1 MPIVW
6 ADNEEVVFNEGIP
19 SDSHKIYE
27 LLMGAL
33 AEQRKAVVEFLVD
46 GEDALAAN
54 SFPENFEVIKA
65 KSMTHDEIT
74 LRITEATL
82 TQTDNLDTEIDAYSK
97 NILSTPW
104 SAVVKQ
110 MDQFISKIQPFADLI
125 DNVSPYAN
133 AYQPSWAE
141 KLNEVANE
149 QASSLNQV
157 LKAFESH
164 DPSSLSDEVGL
175 NLLPLLGTIRSLFAD
190 EVIPQLTDVVSTN
203 STSHAE

>member
-1 MPIVW
+1 MPTVW

-46 GEDALAAN
+46 GKDALATN

-74 LRITEATL
+74 LRITKATL
-82 TQTDNLDTEIDAYSK
+82 SQTDNLDTEIDAYSK

-110 MDQFISKIQPFADLI
+110 MDQFISKIQPFAELI

-133 AYQPSWAE
+133 AYQPNWAE
-141 KLNEVANE
+141 KLNVVANH
-149 QASSLNQV
+149 QASSLNEV
-157 LKAFESH
+157 LKAFESN

-175 NLLPLLGTIRSLFAD
+175 NLLPLLGSIRTLFRE

-203 STSHAE
+203 STSHAG

>member
-1 MPIVW
+1 MPTVW
-6 ADNEEVVFNEGIP
+6 ADNEEVVFNEEIP
-19 SDSHKIYE
+19 KDSHKIYE

-54 SFPENFEVIKA
+54 SFPKKFEVIKA

-74 LRITEATL
+74 LRITQATL
-82 TQTDNLDTEIDAYSK
+82 SQTDNLDTEIDAYSK

-133 AYQPSWAE
+133 AYQPSWAG
-141 KLNEVANE
+141 KLNEVANH
-149 QASSLNQV
+149 QASSLDQV

-164 DPSSLSDEVGL
+164 DPSSLSDEIGI
-175 NLLPLLGTIRSLFAD
+175 NLLPILGSIKSLFTD
-190 EVIPQLTDVVSTN
+190 EVIPQLTEVISTN
-203 STSHAE
+203 SPNE